1 VASPR
6 QAGPP
11 RADALLERL
20 LVREEVRSVCHQS
33 IPRRNEAAYGGAIHG
48 ENWLVRRP
56 WAVMG
61 SRRGPC
67 GKIHIKSK
75 AAQIRTSLISGY
87 LVMRLRMGTVPWQ
100 S

>member
-1 VASPR
+1 
-6 QAGPP
+6 
-11 RADALLERL
+11 
-20 LVREEVRSVCHQS
+20 
-33 IPRRNEAAYGGAIHG
+33 
-48 ENWLVRRP
+48 
-56 WAVMG
+56 MG